1 MKKNEI
7 RRAVVSAR
15 EAFAATRQAFGCAG
29 CGRAVDFL
37 PAIVGMDVMAEYVT
51 GLFEGE
57 FPVEP
62 DPDRLVRKLTGAWL
76 NQMEDRGQFGAWE
89 EDGDE

>member
-7 RRAVVSAR
+7 RRAVISAR
-15 EAFAATRQAFGCAG
+15 EAFAATRQAFGYAG
-29 CGRAVDFL
+29 GGREVDLL

-62 DPDRLVRKLTGAWL
+62 DPDRLVRKLIGAWL
-76 NQMEDRGQFGAWE
+76 SQMEDRGQFGAWE